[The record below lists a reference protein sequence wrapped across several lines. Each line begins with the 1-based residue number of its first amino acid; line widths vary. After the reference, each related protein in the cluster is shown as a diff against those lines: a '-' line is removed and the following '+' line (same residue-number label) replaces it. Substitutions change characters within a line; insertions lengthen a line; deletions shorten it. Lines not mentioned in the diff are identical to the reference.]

1 MLPPVRWP
9 DPRQMRLLELAYIYL
24 VMGVVTFQLGGKL
37 DPRVLLYAQV
47 LN

>member
-1 MLPPVRWP
+1 MLPHVRWP
-9 DPRQMRLLELAYIYL
+9 DPRQMRLLELTYIYL

-37 DPRVLLYAQV
+37 DHRALLYAQV